1 MITHPPQVYDIVRG
15 PAVARHGDV
24 TGLGVQGEE
33 LQVHGAAQGQGDL
46 QKCSIFAAFINKLKT
61 LTYFN

>member
-1 MITHPPQVYDIVRG
+1 MIRLAPVITHPPQVYDIVRG

-46 QKCSIFAAFINKLKT
+46 HIESVQHKE
-61 LTYFN
+61 YP